1 MTKTDIMEKDRK
13 QVAML
18 LYLVLPAVMLWVSF
32 GAFFAYDMGKNGL
45 QGISWSWI
53 FQNSL
58 PVIIIA
64 AAMFLQGVR
73 LQRAYR
79 QNTK

>member
-32 GAFFAYDMGKNGL
+32 GAFFVYDMGKNGL
-45 QGISWSWI
+45 HDISWSWI

-73 LQRAYR
+73 LQRAYK